1 MEFIIMIF
9 VAWFICKQIKQNQKN
24 KKTAK
29 FKFS

>member
-1 MEFIIMIF
+1 MGILIMIF

-29 FKFS
+29 HKFS